1 MQQPQHNLSWTR
13 GLPPD
18 SCDLS
23 YVSLTPWT
31 PCEGYDSFSRLTL
44 YHHFA
49 LFRTNESQ
57 RHQSQAIQLLVPT
70 YRAAPPYPHEMSPQR
85 HWFLSGTHTN
95 PRTQRNPVLFLL
107 DSFTLILERPRMVL
121 LEGWNTSLGFRR
133 VTIYRTCAAL
143 LLEASRKRYRRG
155 SPPFKPLATAA
166 PLQTPDFVTPRV
178 TSSFI
183 LHST

>member
-1 MQQPQHNLSWTR
+1 MESQCRRRGGFGGLIEAVQYRKSAGILSCSSRSTTLSWTR

-57 RHQSQAIQLLVPT
+57 RHQSQAIPLLPT

-85 HWFLSGTHTN
+85 HWSLSGTHTN

-107 DSFTLILERPRMVL
+107 DSFTLILERPR
-121 LEGWNTSLGFRR
+121 RR
-133 VTIYRTCAAL
+133 
-143 LLEASRKRYRRG
+143 
-155 SPPFKPLATAA
+155 
-166 PLQTPDFVTPRV
+166 
-178 TSSFI
+178 
-183 LHST
+183 